1 MTSDLPCM
9 HSIRNCA
16 QNPPTV
22 RWARHY
28 VSASPH
34 ASSAP
39 AALFNSCRLRSSC
52 GQLASSAGQLWLAVV
67 NSPAASVNSGQ
78 LWPSHQPL
86 WSTSV
91 NLAAR
96 APLSPHARPDSRL
109 KSGKRTRVTQTNSDQ
124 LRPKLDP
131 ARQSPP
137 SPRRGQKGLLRS
149 ICKPMLRCRHSRRP
163 SFLNGHRA
171 TRRG

>member
-1 MTSDLPCM
+1 MC
-9 HSIRNCA
+9 IRD
-16 QNPPTV
+16 
-22 RWARHY
+22 RWAQVNSCRLR
-28 VSASPH
+28 
-34 ASSAP
+34 SSCGQLARSVGQLWSTLVNSP

-67 NSPAASVNSGQ
+67 PAASVNSGQ
-78 LWPSHQPL
+78 LL
-86 WSTSV
+86 ST
-91 NLAAR
+91 LRR
-96 APLSPHARPDSRL
+96 APLSLHARPDSRL
-109 KSGKRTRVTQTNSDQ
+109 KSGKRTMVTQTNSGQ

-137 SPRRGQKGLLRS
+137 SPRRGQKDLLLRS
-149 ICKPMLRCRHSRRP
+149 ICKPMLRCRPSRRP